1 MKPLSATVAT
11 AALALLLQSCGGGL
25 PSPDGGTTKK
35 KQSMSD
41 ASPAQT
47 NNSVDQLLP
56 DGNFIEAFYDVKAS
70 SGIIVNCRG
79 TTKFN
84 VTTSFVMKML
94 DSNIDCG
101 LFGKMDLASSMAGM
115 DPRRATES
123 LPDPGKFISNDGT
136 FIRTTRLPSFEF
148 YPARPMVVSAINLDL
163 TKIQVGGPGVTE
175 RFTARDL
182 RQNIR
187 TAREGTGTAT
197 YTVLAKNEI
206 LRLPAF
212 SQPFQRVFRW
222 QLKYDGFG
230 NIDRMAAMLFNSMEV
245 SWNMAPLAIPKI
257 VIKTRLGNVL
267 AGAANNDAAAMN
279 QMANN
284 LLGSPFGSLADFL
297 VGEIE
302 ITLTLKSQVGLRQ

>member
-1 MKPLSATVAT
+1 MTIRT
-11 AALALLLQSCGGGL
+11 AVTAVGFSLLLQSCGGAL
-25 PSPDGGTTKK
+25 PTQDDGTRKTRD
-35 KQSMSD
+35 SSD
-41 ASPAQT
+41 AAGAVQQGGAL
-47 NNSVDQLLP
+47 DQLLP
-56 DGNFIEAFYDVKAS
+56 EGNFIEALYDVKAS
-70 SGIIVNCRG
+70 SGILVNCNG

-84 VTTSFVMKML
+84 VTTRFVMKMT

-115 DPRRATES
+115 DPRRAMES
-123 LPDPGKFISNDGT
+123 IGDGSRFISNDGT

-163 TKIQVGGPGVTE
+163 SKIQVGGPGVTE
-175 RFTARDL
+175 TFTARDL

-197 YTVLAKNEI
+197 YTVLGKNEV
-206 LRLPAF
+206 LRLNGF
-212 SQPFQRVFRW
+212 SQPFASIFRW

-230 NIDRMAAMLFNSMEV
+230 GIDRMAAMLFNSMEV

-279 QMANN
+279 QMANM
-284 LLGSPFGSLADFL
+284 LLGSTFGSLADFL
-297 VGEIE
+297 VGEIT
-302 ITLTLKSQVGLRQ
+302 ITLTLKNQVGLPQ

>member
-1 MKPLSATVAT
+1 VIFASLLPVA
-11 AALALLLQSCGGGL
+11 CGGGL
-25 PSPDGGTTKK
+25 PSPDGGSRSKK
-35 KQSMSD
+35 DNSASD
-41 ASPAQT
+41 GAALQT
-47 NNSVDQLLP
+47 NNAVDQLLP
-56 DGNFIEAFYDVKAS
+56 DGNFIEALYDVKAS
-70 SGIIVNCRG
+70 SGIIVNCKG

-84 VTTSFVMKML
+84 VTTRFVMKMV

-115 DPRRATES
+115 DPKRALES

-163 TKIQVGGPGVTE
+163 SKIQVGGPGVTE
-175 RFTARDL
+175 TFTARDL
-182 RQNIR
+182 RPNIR
-187 TAREGTGTAT
+187 TAREGSGTAT
-197 YTVLAKNEI
+197 YTVLGKNEI
-206 LRLPAF
+206 IRLDGF
-212 SQPFQRVFRW
+212 SKPFQRVFRW

-230 NIDRMAAMLFNSMEV
+230 GVDRMAAMLFNSMEV

-279 QMANN
+279 QMANT
-284 LLGSPFGSLADFL
+284 LLGSSIGGLADFL
-297 VGEIE
+297 VGEIV
-302 ITLTLKSQVGLRQ
+302 ITLTLKSQVGLQQ